1 MNDFYADSYR
11 RTILYMSRVKND
23 IIELENKWN
32 DMQQDELMI
41 QANKMKR
48 LRNYILRGVND
59 EAIKRISLN

>member
-1 MNDFYADSYR
+1 
-11 RTILYMSRVKND
+11 MSRVKND